1 MSGMERRRFITLL
14 GGGAVAWPFAARAQ
28 QPAMPAI
35 GVLHSQSA
43 DAFSEPL
50 RGFRQG
56 LKEAGYVDGENVA
69 IEYRFAD
76 NQIDQL
82 PQLAADLVRRR
93 VAVIVTAGG
102 PAPAFAAKIATT
114 IIPIVF
120 TIGDDPVR
128 PGLVASLARP
138 GGNVTGTSFLVTELA
153 TKRLELLREML
164 PAVTHLAVLVNPTE
178 ASNTEATLKD
188 LDTAARSMGFSTT
201 TLKASSSLDINSA
214 LASLEAERTAVFV
227 APDAFFTSRRVQLAL
242 LGMLHRL
249 PMVHSIRPFAE
260 AGGLMSYGTSLTDAY
275 RQSGSYTGRILKGAK
290 PADLPI
296 ARPTKFELVINIE
309 TARLLGLTVPPTLLA
324 TADTVIE

>member
-1 MSGMERRRFITLL
+1 MRRREFIALL
-14 GGGAVAWPFAARAQ
+14 GGAAASPLAARAQ
-28 QPAMPAI
+28 QPAMPVI
-35 GVLHSQSA
+35 GVLHSQSP

-56 LKEAGYVDGENVA
+56 LKDAGYVDGENVA

-76 NQIDQL
+76 NEIDQL
-82 PQLAADLVRRR
+82 PQLAADFVRRR

-102 PAPAFAAKIATT
+102 PAPAFAAKAATT
-114 IIPIVF
+114 TIPIVF

-128 PGLVASLARP
+128 LGLAASLARP

-164 PAVTHLAVLVNPTE
+164 PAVTHVAVLVNPTE

-188 LDTAARSMGFSTT
+188 LDTAAGLMGFSIT
-201 TLKASSSLDINSA
+201 TLKARSSLEINVA
-214 LASLEAERTAVFV
+214 FATLDPERTAMFV

-242 LGMLHRL
+242 LGVLHRI
-249 PMVHSIRPFAE
+249 PMIHSIRPFVE

-275 RQSGSYTGRILKGAK
+275 RQSGSYTGRILKGMK

-296 ARPTKFELVINIE
+296 ARPTKFELVINTE

>member
-1 MSGMERRRFITLL
+1 VNRRTVITLV
-14 GGGAVAWPFAARAQ
+14 GGTAVAWPLAARAQ
-28 QPAMPAI
+28 QPPIPVI
-35 GVLHSQSA
+35 GVLHSQSP

-56 LKEAGYVDGENVA
+56 LNEAGYIEGQNVA

-76 NQIDQL
+76 NQMGQL
-82 PQLAADLVRRR
+82 SELAADFVRQR

-102 PAPAFAAKIATT
+102 PSAAAAAKNATA

-128 PGLVASLARP
+128 LGLVASLAPP

-153 TKRLELLREML
+153 TKRLELLREMV
-164 PAVTHLAVLVNPTE
+164 PAVTHVAVLVNPAE

-188 LDTAARSMGFSTT
+188 VETAARLMGLKTT
-201 TLKASSSLDINSA
+201 VLKASTSDEINA
-214 LASLEAERTAVFV
+214 AFATLERERPVAIFV

-242 LGMLHRL
+242 LGMLHRI
-249 PMVHSIRPFAE
+249 PTIHSIRPFVE
-260 AGGLMSYGTSLTDAY
+260 AGGLMSYGTNLTDAY
-275 RQSGSYTGRILKGAK
+275 RQTGSYTGRILNGAK

-296 ARPTKFELVINIE
+296 VRPTKFELVINTE

-324 TADTVIE
+324 RADEVIE

>member
-1 MSGMERRRFITLL
+1 MRRRKFITLL
-14 GGGAVAWPFAARAQ
+14 GSAAAAWPLAAHAQ
-28 QPAMPAI
+28 QPTMPVI
-35 GVLHSQSA
+35 RVLHSQSR

-56 LKEAGYVDGENVA
+56 LKDAGYVDGENVA

-76 NQIDQL
+76 NEIDQL

-102 PAPAFAAKIATT
+102 PAPAFAAKTATT

-128 PGLVASLARP
+128 LGLAASLARP
-138 GGNVTGTSFLVTELA
+138 GGNVTGTSFLVTEVA

-164 PAVTHLAVLVNPTE
+164 PAVMHVAVLVNPTE

-188 LDTAARSMGFSTT
+188 LDRAAGLMGFSIT
-201 TLKASSSLDINSA
+201 TLKASSSLEINVA
-214 LASLEAERTAVFV
+214 FATLEPERTAMFV
-227 APDAFFTSRRVQLAL
+227 APDAFFTTRRVQLAL
-242 LGMLHRL
+242 LGVLHRI
-249 PMVHSIRPFAE
+249 PMIYSIRPFVE

-296 ARPTKFELVINIE
+296 ARPTKFELVINTE
-309 TARLLGLTVPPTLLA
+309 TARLLGLTVPPTLLV